1 MSKCNFCI
9 LYEPKFLAISS
20 NKLDLIMEINFVSS
34 FFSLDY
40 DKILISERCYRLS
53 TFNKICCPIH
63 YSWWFSDLEFF
74 ANSCKNWKCLPL
86 WFFFYSIFF
95 YCLYWPYFGEVSKS
109 ANYCHIPSGI
119 SKGSCCICLPV
130 AMYMS
135 CFLPLPVLTL
145 TKTHI
150 LFFDDMLTPWTF
162 CIIVNQIPRL
172 LYVTWEPLRRTF
184 LFNKVPVELWDL

>member
-9 LYEPKFLAISS
+9 LYEPNFLAISS

-95 YCLYWPYFGEVSKS
+95 LS
-109 ANYCHIPSGI
+109 
-119 SKGSCCICLPV
+119 
-130 AMYMS
+130 
-135 CFLPLPVLTL
+135 PVLTIFWWSF
-145 TKTHI
+145 KSS
-150 LFFDDMLTPWTF
+150 P
-162 CIIVNQIPRL
+162 IIVIYL
-172 LYVTWEPLRRTF
+172 LVFQRGVVVFACQLPCIWAASRHCQYWP
-184 LFNKVPVELWDL
+184 

>member
-9 LYEPKFLAISS
+9 LYEPNFLAISS

-74 ANSCKNWKCLPL
+74 ANSCKNWKCL
-86 WFFFYSIFF
+86 
-95 YCLYWPYFGEVSKS
+95 LY
-109 ANYCHIPSGI
+109 I
-119 SKGSCCICLPV
+119 L
-130 AMYMS
+130 
-135 CFLPLPVLTL
+135 LLPVLTIFWWSFKVSQL
-145 TKTHI
+145 
-150 LFFDDMLTPWTF
+150 LSYTF
-162 CIIVNQIPRL
+162 WYFKGEL
-172 LYVTWEPLRRTF
+172 LYLLASYHVYELLLATASIDLNKNPYPVFWWYANSLNFLHYCQSDPSTSLCYMRTPEKN
-184 LFNKVPVELWDL
+184 LSVQ